1 MARLT
6 GRLGVCSW
14 SLRPTGPED
23 LAAKINACGVR
34 GVQLALDPVRRGAW
48 DERQTRGAL
57 DAAGV
62 SVLSGMME
70 MAGEDYSTLDTIKR
84 TGGVRPDATWPENLA
99 AASKNAELARRLGI
113 ELVTFHA
120 GFLPHDAAE
129 PERATLMQR
138 LRDLADAFGE
148 RGVRVAFETGQETAQ
163 TLLEA
168 LDELDHDNI
177 GVNFDPANMI
187 LYGMGDPVE
196 ALRRLSAYVAQ
207 VHIKD
212 ALPTGTPGTW
222 GSEVVAGTG
231 AVDWSAFFEVL
242 SEKLPDVD
250 LLIEREA
257 GESRVEDVRAA
268 AAMVRGRLG
277 ASA

>member
-48 DERQTRGAL
+48 DERQTRGVL
-57 DAAGV
+57 EAAGV

-113 ELVTFHA
+113 DLVTFHA
-120 GFLPHDAAE
+120 GFLPHDAAD

-187 LYGMGDPVE
+187 LYGMGDPVD
-196 ALRRLSAYVAQ
+196 ALRRLSPYVAQ

-231 AVDWSAFFEVL
+231 AVDWSAFFAVL
-242 SEKLPDVD
+242 AEKLPDVD